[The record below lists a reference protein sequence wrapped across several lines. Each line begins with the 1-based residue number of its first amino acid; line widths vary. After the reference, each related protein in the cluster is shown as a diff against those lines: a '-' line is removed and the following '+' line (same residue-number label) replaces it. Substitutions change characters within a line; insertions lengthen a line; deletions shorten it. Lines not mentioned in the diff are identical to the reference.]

1 MRSPSNFGNM
11 REAPAL
17 MARKIVPIINQARF
31 WADIYRNNRVDFL
44 NASSDNL
51 DFGISRSCWCG
62 PAMGTKFCVFCN
74 NDRVNRQ
81 FLVFAICDLCYGWLC
96 GSKCKKSRC
105 GIE

>member
-11 REAPAL
+11 SDAPAL
-17 MARKIVPIINQARF
+17 MARKIVPKINQARF
-31 WADIYRNNRVDFL
+31 WADIYRNSRVDFL
-44 NASSDNL
+44 NASRDNL

-81 FLVFAICDLCYGWLC
+81 FLVFAICGLCYGWLC